1 MFAADE
7 NVTLRDRLVNAYPIP
22 SNWTHRSPLSRT
34 CCWQCCGKKRP
45 VTGASG
51 ASLSGALLVVICWQ
65 NWLRPKAMML
75 RRRVRFDA
83 SLMGPPILHTA
94 WGEQPPAARP
104 RDAIAVATRARL
116 TERPRIGGKHSVI
129 TSDR

>member
-7 NVTLRDRLVNAYPIP
+7 KVTLRERLVNAYPMP
-22 SNWTHRSPLSRT
+22 SNWTQRSPLSST

-51 ASLSGALLVVICWQ
+51 ASLSGALRVVIRWQ

-75 RRRVRFDA
+75 RRRVRFEA
-83 SLMGPPILHTA
+83 SLIGPPILHTEL
-94 WGEQPPAARP
+94 GEQPPAPRP
-104 RDAIAVATRARL
+104 SDAIAVARKA
-116 TERPRIGGKHSVI
+116 
-129 TSDR
+129 